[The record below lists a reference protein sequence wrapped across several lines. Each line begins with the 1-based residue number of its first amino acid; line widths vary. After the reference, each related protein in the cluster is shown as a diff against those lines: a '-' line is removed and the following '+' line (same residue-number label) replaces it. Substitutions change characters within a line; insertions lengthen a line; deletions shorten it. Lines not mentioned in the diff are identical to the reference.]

1 MRYEKIRVLLI
12 EKDKDELLKI
22 CSSVKNETD
31 IEIVG
36 VTCELKC
43 LSDFINRL
51 HVNIVLMNIRLV
63 KDTEKVKVIKS
74 VTEKTKA
81 QLIILNDQIDN
92 RLIFEAFIAGAIC
105 YIDKSYNHIPN
116 VIRLAYQKWS
126 LKSAYVESVIRK
138 EFCRLRQLEIHY
150 MKERLTQTEQK
161 ILKLIAEGY
170 KQKQIAE
177 ILMVEI
183 NTIKKHITNIL
194 KKTGEK
200 RSKEAARKAREW
212 GLI

>member
-1 MRYEKIRVLLI
+1 MKKIRVLLI

-43 LSDFINRL
+43 LSDFINRI

-63 KDTEKVKVIKS
+63 KDTEKIKVIKS

-92 RLIFEAFIAGAIC
+92 RLIFEAF
-105 YIDKSYNHIPN
+105 Y
-116 VIRLAYQKWS
+116 
-126 LKSAYVESVIRK
+126 
-138 EFCRLRQLEIHY
+138 CRGNLLHRQ
-150 MKERLTQTEQK
+150 
-161 ILKLIAEGY
+161 IL
-170 KQKQIAE
+170 
-177 ILMVEI
+177 
-183 NTIKKHITNIL
+183 
-194 KKTGEK
+194 
-200 RSKEAARKAREW
+200 
-212 GLI
+212 